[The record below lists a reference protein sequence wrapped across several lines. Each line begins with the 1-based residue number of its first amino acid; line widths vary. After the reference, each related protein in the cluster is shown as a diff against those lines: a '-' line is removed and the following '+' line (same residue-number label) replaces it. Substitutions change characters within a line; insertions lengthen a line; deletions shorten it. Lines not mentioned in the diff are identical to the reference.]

1 MSPMSEVQGDRTTP
15 TLEVRVLRDGVVIQR
30 ELCETDEEANAVAEA
45 WADAEGVRV
54 EVEDLAR
61 SGGSPGVLD
70 PRPWEV
76 DAEDLVYEGSAY
88 TDEEER

>member
-1 MSPMSEVQGDRTTP
+1 MSPMSEAQADSTTP

-45 WADAEGVRV
+45 WSDAEGVRV
-54 EVEDLAR
+54 EVEDLSR
-61 SGGSPGVLD
+61 SGASPGVLD

-76 DAEDLVYEGSAY
+76 DAEDLLYEGTAY
-88 TDEEER
+88 VDEEER